1 MRSFLPDSAVA
12 RRAGRDFLI
21 HPRCAG
27 GSERIASAPLRE
39 PRPTR
44 SQPIARPL
52 LLGVFL
58 LAVQL
63 ASLLAGSRAAAQPAQ
78 VCLDDPP
85 AAECESQAFTA
96 EVTTVSDPGALFGL
110 LAVGETLSG
119 TITLNTAAE
128 DIDLSNANGN
138 YPNGLEC
145 ATVRFPNG
153 RAMTIRLDPQ
163 RPTAERFILVENDR
177 EQPFAPGISLFTD
190 NVAATTAGAGD
201 ITGGDVPPGFEIDG
215 LGGLGYGY
223 SQACLD
229 GFQEPCPPELV
240 ANDSIPGP
248 PGNVAA
254 LPGALLEFQF
264 QSLLQPSTGV
274 VFSDLLTLEATD
286 PVSCPEPGAAA
297 GLVAGLIGIG
307 LARSSSRRRLHVG
320 AEPGPAPSNFR
331 QRRGGNRSIV
341 TSTASPKRL

>member
-1 MRSFLPDSAVA
+1 MRSFFSGAAVA
-12 RRAGRDFLI
+12 RRDGPGFFP
-21 HPRCAG
+21 PRSCT
-27 GSERIASAPLRE
+27 SSS
-39 PRPTR
+39 TR
-44 SQPIARPL
+44 VGPIPFRRTRRTSRQPIARLL
-52 LLGVFL
+52 LLGLLVF
-58 LAVQL
+58 V
-63 ASLLAGSRAAAQPAQ
+63 GGRAAAQPAQ

-85 AAECESQAFTA
+85 APECESQAFTA
-96 EVTTVSDPGALFGL
+96 QVTTVSDPGALFGL

-163 RPTAERFILVENDR
+163 EPTAERFILVENDR
-177 EQPFAPGISLFTD
+177 EQPFGGGISLFSD

-201 ITGGDVPPGFEIDG
+201 ITGGDIPPGFEIDG

-223 SQACLD
+223 SAACLD
-229 GFQEPCPPELV
+229 TIQEPCPPELV
-240 ANDSIPGP
+240 TDDSIPGP
-248 PGNVAA
+248 PGDVEG

-274 VFSDLLTLEATD
+274 VFSDLLTLEARA
-286 PVSCPEPGAAA
+286 PVSCPEPGLAASLIA
-297 GLVAGLIGIG
+297 GFFG
-307 LARSSSRRRLHVG
+307 LAILRSPSRRRRSAPRPDGPRG
-320 AEPGPAPSNFR
+320 A
-331 QRRGGNRSIV
+331 
-341 TSTASPKRL
+341 